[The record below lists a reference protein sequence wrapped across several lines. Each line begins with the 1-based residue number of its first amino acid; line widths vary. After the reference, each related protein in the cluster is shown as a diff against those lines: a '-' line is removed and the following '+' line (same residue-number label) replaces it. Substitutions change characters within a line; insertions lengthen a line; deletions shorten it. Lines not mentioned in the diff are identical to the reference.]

1 MEARTATLSPS
12 SRPLESSSR
21 SSTLSLGWHRAQ
33 PASVSKVLQVSMLL
47 FPDAS
52 CYSAETLTNSTR
64 SSLVRTRT
72 LLGSTAATNGIVI
85 ATEKKS
91 SSILMDSSMIDKVCT
106 ICPNIGIV
114 YSGMGPDYRVS
125 LKLCYYL
132 TRAAYL
138 FQGWLVGR
146 VLSCG
151 SAF

>member
-1 MEARTATLSPS
+1 MQTAI
-12 SRPLESSSR
+12 
-21 SSTLSLGWHRAQ
+21 
-33 PASVSKVLQVSMLL
+33 SVVT
-47 FPDAS
+47 
-52 CYSAETLTNSTR
+52 AEILTNLSR

-72 LLGSTAATNGIVI
+72 LLGSTAATNGIVV

-125 LKLCYYL
+125 SNPCCYL
-132 TRAAYL
+132 TMVASL
-138 FQGWLVGR
+138 FRGWPVGR